1 MVGKTH
7 VVFGLTTLAAANA
20 AARFIQPHPVQEI
33 PTGLVL
39 CMCAVIIGA
48 LAPDLDTEE
57 GSQLQFELG
66 EAGLAITQWLQSF
79 GVEHRGLTHYG
90 LSMLVIIAVSAL
102 IGWGVGYGDVGLALG
117 LGYLSHLVADSMT
130 IDGIPL
136 WAPFSEKRFHLL
148 PKLLRVRSGGPVEP
162 LVFILAAIPF
172 VFLIPTLI
180 PREIVDLVR
189 HLRS

>member
-20 AARFIQPHPVQEI
+20 ATRFIQSHPVQEI

-39 CMCAVIIGA
+39 CVCAVIIGA
-48 LAPDLDTEE
+48 LAPDLDAEE
-57 GSQLQFELG
+57 GAQLQYELG
-66 EAGLAITQWLQSF
+66 EAGMAITHWLHSF

-90 LSMLVIIAVSAL
+90 LSALVIIAVSTL
-102 IGWGVGYGDVGLALG
+102 IGWSVGYGDVGFALG

-136 WAPFSEKRFHLL
+136 WGPFSEQRFHLL

-180 PREIVDLVR
+180 PHEVVDFVR
-189 HLRS
+189 RLRP